1 MTPQNSLKKTQADIN
16 STDVFLGQSPK
27 AVEIKVKIKK
37 WDLTRLRSF
46 CTTKETINKM
56 KRQSLHW
63 DKMLANDMIDK
74 GLISKIQKQLIQFNN
89 LKNPIEK

>member
-56 KRQSLHW
+56 KRRSLHW